1 MDDSAGEEMNP
12 IYYLAYTKWMNAFL
26 TRWDYTIL
34 MIFVLLLA
42 SIGVGALCYLYDYWL
57 FKEIWDD

>member
-1 MDDSAGEEMNP
+1 MNP
-12 IYYLAYTKWMNAFL
+12 TYYLAYTKWMNAFL

-57 FKEIWDD
+57 FKDIWDGN